1 MTYKIIALPSEL
13 LKLCRLYFQNLYGY
27 AQTSKL
33 PSGKFR
39 WLEEDEI
46 TSFDIDKIDL
56 EGKYGYIVECDLKY
70 PKKIHDLHSSLPL
83 APEILEINF
92 EALSPYAKKSLIESD
107 GQKKYK
113 DIKLMAT
120 LEKRTNYVC
129 HLKNLKLYVDLGM
142 KLKKIHR
149 VLKFRQKKLIA
160 PYVEMCTLQRQKAT
174 NKFHGDLYKKLGNL
188 NLKIT
193 LKNYLPDVGIEPTIL
208 FELNL
213 KFNALT
219 TRPIWLELRSIK
231 TNNIFLFQ

>member
-1 MTYKIIALPSEL
+1 
-13 LKLCRLYFQNLYGY
+13 
-27 AQTSKL
+27 
-33 PSGKFR
+33 
-39 WLEEDEI
+39 
-46 TSFDIDKIDL
+46 
-56 EGKYGYIVECDLKY
+56 
-70 PKKIHDLHSSLPL
+70 
-83 APEILEINF
+83 
-92 EALSPYAKKSLIESD
+92 
-107 GQKKYK
+107 
-113 DIKLMAT
+113 
-120 LEKRTNYVC
+120 
-129 HLKNLKLYVDLGM
+129 M

-219 TRPIWLELRSIK
+219 TRPIWLELSSIK